1 MVYCAG
7 TRESMYQKEK
17 YICLLKKPYL
27 GGIIVIIKTIIS
39 INLRSTNSDIFCIYV
54 PFPGSMGKWAL

>member
-39 INLRSTNSDIFCIYV
+39 INLRSTN
-54 PFPGSMGKWAL
+54 